1 LLSLFTSIEYLNV
14 LNLKLK
20 TDLMTYMNSLNGG
33 LNSRF
38 SLKSVFATLFTLIIF
53 IAVFFVADM
62 AQKRIT
68 ELNAKNS
75 SLNEELRDLKDQIG
89 GIAERNRELIELN
102 TRLVEEN
109 LALKKDVN
117 SLRLGALGINPEE
130 VDIKLIKVSDSF
142 WTDANFRYN
151 IEEIYITP
159 EIADLSVQNINI
171 PGDFW
176 FLMIKVSVSDTR
188 GFGGVLTP
196 TVTNYLNLV
205 ADSKS
210 LSPFTA
216 NYLSLSPGQDS
227 EQFVGFAVEENITQF
242 IIRFGSALE
251 SKTLSFDLG
260 TDSTDDLRGVF
271 LLREGYLRQFEE

>member
-1 LLSLFTSIEYLNV
+1 
-14 LNLKLK
+14 
-20 TDLMTYMNSLNGG
+20 MTYMNSLNGG